1 MSRSLKSN
9 SWSSQ
14 PWGLLVFARRWSKI
28 HGASRPLAVEPDA
41 RGQEQD
47 SVWSLDD
54 ASADIKVALSML
66 YQRFKRWWEKK
77 MFEEKDIDDE
87 CQLARFRRRG
97 DMRRMSAE
105 QRVVAAR
112 DYYTA
117 SPTAEHRALVI
128 EHFEAARGRRMKAL
142 EIF

>member
-1 MSRSLKSN
+1 
-9 SWSSQ
+9 
-14 PWGLLVFARRWSKI
+14 
-28 HGASRPLAVEPDA
+28 
-41 RGQEQD
+41 
-47 SVWSLDD
+47 
-54 ASADIKVALSML
+54 
-66 YQRFKRWWEKK
+66 

-112 DYYTA
+112 DCYTA

-128 EHFEAARGRRMKAL
+128 ERFEAARGRRMKAPEGFFL
-142 EIF
+142 RLWRVPGRPLQA